1 MGIEILIET
10 NNPIFMAKA
19 NAKKRGPK
27 DRSYVNKSED
37 HEVKYEPN
45 RKTPAKEFGDQEK
58 EKEK

>member
-1 MGIEILIET
+1 
-10 NNPIFMAKA
+10 MAKT

-45 RKTPAKEFGDQEK
+45 RKTPAKEFGDQAKENEK
-58 EKEK
+58 

>member
-1 MGIEILIET
+1 
-10 NNPIFMAKA
+10 MAKT

-45 RKTPAKEFGDQEK
+45 RKKPAKEFGDKKQQK
-58 EKEK
+58 